1 MESGRGQ
8 RKPGKRKASAVDGGG
23 AAAETRRQ
31 LTRRGFACQLC
42 GGRMAVRTTRQ
53 PISGLIVRYR
63 RCLAGCDFY
72 LVTEERQKPTKK
84 HHTPTV

>member
-1 MESGRGQ
+1 
-8 RKPGKRKASAVDGGG
+8 
-23 AAAETRRQ
+23 
-31 LTRRGFACQLC
+31 
-42 GGRMAVRTTRQ
+42 MAVRTTRQ